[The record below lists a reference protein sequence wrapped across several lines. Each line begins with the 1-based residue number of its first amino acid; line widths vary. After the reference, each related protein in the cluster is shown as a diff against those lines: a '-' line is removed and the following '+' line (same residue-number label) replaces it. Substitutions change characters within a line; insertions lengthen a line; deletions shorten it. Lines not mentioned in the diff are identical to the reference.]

1 MEEWQIVNIFPVED
15 YFMRALKELEIEGG
29 DHPCPYD
36 TRLALPLNKGR
47 QTKYAASCGNVCMTH
62 FV

>member
-29 DHPCPYD
+29 IIPAH
-36 TRLALPLNKGR
+36 
-47 QTKYAASCGNVCMTH
+47 MTH
-62 FV
+62 GWHSL